1 MTTEQLEQLKS
12 VLVANNYHLTQAR
25 KKTFE
30 LLVHPEP
37 QSIREILIKNN
48 GAVDR
53 VTIYRNIDLF
63 EKLGIVHRLYVGWKF
78 KLELSDKFIPHHHH
92 LSCLRC
98 HKIIDIQDEHSI
110 DEFIKTV
117 SARFNFEPQQHHF
130 EVSGYCDKCRAEGDV
145 S

>member
-1 MTTEQLEQLKS
+1 MTSEQLEQLKS
-12 VLVANNYHLTQAR
+12 VLTDNNYHLTQAR

-37 QSIREILIKNN
+37 QSIREILARNN
-48 GAVDR
+48 GTIDR

-92 LSCLRC
+92 LSCLQC
-98 HKIIDIQDEHSI
+98 HKIIDIQGEDSI
-110 DEFIKTV
+110 DAFIKKV
-117 SARFNFEPQQHHF
+117 SAQFGFQPLQHHF
-130 EVSGYCDKCRAEGDV
+130 EVSGLCKNCQTKKV
-145 S
+145 VL